1 VGGLFFGF
9 VLLWFLLEVPS
20 RALTGRTL
28 GKSLLGLRVV
38 RTEDGSARLG
48 VPRAV
53 ARWLLRIVNG
63 VIGSPASRLA
73 EGDALG
79 RVAPSLSLFN
89 GVGAGTLVVAE
100 GEFQR
105 LGSLDIAERR
115 RALVDTLWFIEG
127 IPDTVSARA
136 AWINTLLVTVVVLA
150 SLVSVL
156 GIALSSVAA

>member
-1 VGGLFFGF
+1 L
-9 VLLWFLLEVPS
+9 
-20 RALTGRTL
+20 GRPHRDWPKETPL
-28 GKSLLGLRVV
+28 
-38 RTEDGSARLG
+38 D
-48 VPRAV
+48 
-53 ARWLLRIVNG
+53 
-63 VIGSPASRLA
+63 
-73 EGDALG
+73 